1 MLEFYS
7 AEGALFEGH
16 TVVLPAV
23 SYANLGQLTLDLL
36 INTLLV
42 KGELLQAEAK
52 KVGHFV
58 SENVPPIAGGAAFST
73 QSCDALCLNL
83 EVYQIASRKIT
94 IIQQRASP
102 LAGRAHAFAQ
112 ELVEWAVHSKVSS
125 LCVVSGTDDML
136 RHDPNMLS
144 RPIRAIYSGESKELV
159 NPAFIE
165 HFAALSTTSDA
176 PIDASVN
183 VWDSVRGSGIAPL
196 LFKKCE
202 ESKVPF
208 AALLMACAEGDNVP
222 DAVAMASHVVTY
234 LQLVPAPEASAQP
247 PRVPFVFP
255 PSWSQLFGR
264 GPDVSLYL

>member
-1 MLEFYS
+1 MHLHRNSSSGLYTARCRRCASCLEQMTCS
-7 AEGALFEGH
+7 AMTQTCSGKGNTTRFESREGIS
-16 TVVLPAV
+16 VL
-23 SYANLGQLTLDLL
+23 TEILL
-36 INTLLV
+36 
-42 KGELLQAEAK
+42 
-52 KVGHFV
+52 
-58 SENVPPIAGGAAFST
+58 SVPES
-73 QSCDALCLNL
+73 
-83 EVYQIASRKIT
+83 
-94 IIQQRASP
+94 
-102 LAGRAHAFAQ
+102 
-112 ELVEWAVHSKVSS
+112 
-125 LCVVSGTDDML
+125 
-136 RHDPNMLS
+136 S